1 MTSSPQKHQQKDQA
15 KQPKQPET
23 ESGITFLRR
32 AAVLKRLGVG
42 ATTLF
47 EGIDRGIY
55 PPPVQFSMDP
65 NAKRP
70 ISLWA
75 EHEVTAAQQKLIAAR
90 DEALVSEH
98 QRPARQRTTEGKFA
112 PKERQA
118 DSTSPVARESHPR
131 EDRQEN
137 GDP

>member
-15 KQPKQPET
+15 KQPKHPET
-23 ESGITFLRR
+23 GSGITFLRR

-55 PPPVQFSMDP
+55 PPPVQFSLDP

-75 EHEVTAAQQKLIAAR
+75 EHEVTRAQEKLISAR
-90 DEALVSEH
+90 DEALANKPLKPS
-98 QRPARQRTTEGKFA
+98 RQRTVEGKFA
-112 PKERQA
+112 AKSNESPRLA
-118 DSTSPVARESHPR
+118 DLPPSITSEKSHS
-131 EDRQEN
+131 
-137 GDP
+137 